1 MPHPNLQNLR
11 RAVRGGTAPPPPRP
25 APSPPPRPRP
35 PSPSSNSGPSG
46 CLVLLGV
53 GLVLLFVIS
62 LCVQTGKRNVNRNTA
77 NVAQTYRTGYVN
89 TINLNLRSG
98 PGSNYSVITIL
109 PQNTQIIYLNQSQNN
124 DGTVWVKV
132 RAGSQEGWAS
142 QKYLR

>member
-11 RAVRGGTAPPPPRP
+11 RAVRGGGAPPPPRP
-25 APSPPPRPRP
+25 APSPPPKPRP

-46 CLVLLGV
+46 CLVVLGV
-53 GLVLLFVIS
+53 GLVLIFVMG
-62 LCVQTGKRNVNRNTA
+62 LCVQTGKRNVNNGTT

-89 TINLNLRSG
+89 TINLNLRNG
-98 PGSNYSVITIL
+98 PGSSYSVITTL

-132 RAGSQEGWAS
+132 RAGSQEGWAN